1 MKAAGAAAFIVS
13 IEDTRKMGRG
23 QRRLDQLRGI
33 RVEVDAPKDKLEGMR
48 LRVALAALILL
59 FTAAALQAHDLFL
72 RLESFFVTPQS
83 TARVRVL
90 NGTFSSSE
98 NAVARNRL
106 GDISV
111 VGPAGRT
118 RLDTAL
124 WQATGDTSRLSVPI
138 GEPGTYVIAASTL
151 PREITLDAKDFNAY
165 LAEDGIPDV
174 LAARRRDGELGAK
187 ATERYSKHVKAV
199 LQAGSLRSGSFDEI
213 LGYPAELVPLNN
225 PYQSR
230 AGGWLRVRAMVDGKA
245 VANQLVVAGGRP
257 SRGGRLAERRVRTDA
272 DGIARIRITDRGQWY
287 VKFIHMVR
295 LAGDGASSPSGTAPP
310 SPALDYESKWATL
323 TFEIR

>member
-1 MKAAGAAAFIVS
+1 
-13 IEDTRKMGRG
+13 
-23 QRRLDQLRGI
+23 
-33 RVEVDAPKDKLEGMR
+33 MR
-48 LRVALAALILL
+48 LRVTLITLL
-59 FTAAALQAHDLFL
+59 FVLTAGAVQAHDLFL
-72 RLESFFVTPQS
+72 RLDSFFVRPQS
-83 TARVRVL
+83 TAQIRVL
-90 NGTFSSSE
+90 NGTFSNSE

-106 GDISV
+106 SDISV

-118 RLDTAL
+118 RLDTAA
-124 WQATGDTSRLSVPI
+124 WEAAGDTSRLSVPV
-138 GEPGTYVIAASTL
+138 GAAGTYVVGASTL
-151 PREITLDAKDFNAY
+151 PREITLEAKDFNSY
-165 LAEDGIPDV
+165 LEEDGIPDV

-187 ATERYSKHVKAV
+187 ATERYSKHVKALV
-199 LQAGSLRSGSFDEI
+199 QAGARRSAGFDAV

-230 AGGWLRVRAMVDGKA
+230 AGGWLRLRALVDGKP

-295 LAGDGASSPSGTAPP
+295 VTGDRALQPAGAPP
-310 SPALDYESKWATL
+310 GSPALDYESKWATL